1 MDAMIAYLAAAAH
14 IDELLKTCEDDPI
27 LFDWIWE
34 HSDIGI
40 DALKETLVRHMS
52 EWVDWSMREIAACE
66 ATTDQ
71 HEG

>member
-40 DALKETLVRHMS
+40 DALKETLVP
-52 EWVDWSMREIAACE
+52 I
-66 ATTDQ
+66 
-71 HEG
+71 